1 MSLAW
6 RAVLALALAFGLSAC
21 ATLRDDVPKVA
32 SHALP
37 ADPAS
42 PLGRIASR
50 VVAPDLPSA
59 FRLLQSGRAAL
70 AARLALAERAKQT
83 LDLQYYLFHPDTS
96 GQLLVETL
104 LRAADRGVRVR
115 VLLDDVD
122 TAENEQSIVALDAHK
137 NVQVRLYN
145 PFRVRGNAPLG
156 RAAEFIGDR
165 DRLNRR
171 MHNKLFVADSHFGI
185 TGGRNIG
192 DEYFQ
197 VDSELAFRDL
207 DVMAAG
213 AVVRDMSAAFD
224 AYWNS
229 EHTVPA
235 RALPRVGSRKKL
247 LADSREDLESHRRE
261 IESHIAPYLSLDV
274 LLGEAVPGLGPWT
287 PGRAELVL
295 DDPGKTA
302 GTAKAA
308 ELPITRLVRMGRD
321 ARREILISSPY
332 FVPGVQ
338 GTEWLREIHRR
349 GVRVRILT
357 NSLAANDVGVVHA
370 GYARYRLP
378 LLQAGVELHELK
390 PLKET
395 PGVRIRFT
403 KGSSRASL
411 HSKALVVDRSQAYIG
426 SMNLDPRSVLLNT
439 EGGLIIH
446 GADMAEQV
454 ARCIE
459 ADLSPE
465 MSYQV
470 RLDTEAD
477 PTGKRLVW
485 VERRDGQEVR
495 HAEEPRAGFLRRF
508 LIDVLSELPIE
519 EDL

>member
-1 MSLAW
+1 VSVVW
-6 RAVLALALAFGLSAC
+6 RSVLALGLAIGLSAC
-21 ATLRDDVPKVA
+21 ATLRDDIPKVA

-37 ADPAS
+37 ADPAT
-42 PLGRIASR
+42 PLGRIAAR
-50 VVAPDLPSA
+50 VAAPEQPSA

-83 LDLQYYLFHPDTS
+83 LDLQYYLFHADTS

-122 TAENEQSIVALDAHK
+122 TADNEQAIIALDAHK

-156 RAAEFIGDR
+156 RAAEFLGDR
-165 DRLNRR
+165 ERLNRR

-213 AVVRDMSAAFD
+213 AVVLDMSAAFD
-224 AYWNS
+224 VYWNS

-235 RALPRVGSRKKL
+235 RALPRAGSRKKL
-247 LADSREDLESHRRE
+247 LADSRENLEGHRRE
-261 IESHIAPYLSLDV
+261 VESHIAPYLSLDT

-287 PGRAELVL
+287 PGRAELLL
-295 DDPGKTA
+295 DDPAKTA
-302 GTAKAA
+302 GTARAI
-308 ELPITRLVRMGRD
+308 ELPITRLVHLGRE

-338 GTEWLREIHRR
+338 GTEWLREIHRQ

-378 LLQAGVELHELK
+378 LLRAGVELHELK

-426 SMNLDPRSVLLNT
+426 SMNLDPRSALLNT

-446 GADMAEQV
+446 GTDMAEQV
-454 ARCIE
+454 ARSIE

-465 MSYQV
+465 MSYEV
-470 RLDTEAD
+470 RLDPGGDGTE
-477 PTGKRLVW
+477 GRLVW
-485 VERRDGQEVR
+485 VERRDGQEIR
-495 HAEEPRAGFLRRF
+495 HREEPRAGFLRRI

-519 EDL
+519 DDL

>member
-1 MSLAW
+1 MSMAW
-6 RAVLALALAFGLSAC
+6 RVILALALAFGLSAC
-21 ATLRDDVPKVA
+21 ATLREDVPKSE

-37 ADPAS
+37 GDPAT
-42 PLGRIASR
+42 PLGRIAGR
-50 VVAPDLPSA
+50 VVSSDQPSA

-83 LDLQYYLFHPDTS
+83 LDLQYYLFHADTS

-122 TAENEQSIVALDAHK
+122 TADNEQAIIALDAHK
-137 NVQVRLYN
+137 HVQVRLYN

-156 RAAEFIGDR
+156 RAAEFLADR
-165 DRLNRR
+165 ERLNRR

-213 AVVRDMSAAFD
+213 AVVRDMSAVFD

-229 EHTVPA
+229 AYTVPA

-247 LADSREDLESHRRE
+247 LEDSREDLEAHRQE
-261 IESHIAPYLSLDV
+261 IESHIAPYLSLDA
-274 LLGEAVPGLGPWT
+274 LQGEAVPGLGPWT
-287 PGRAELVL
+287 PGRAELLV
-295 DDPGKTA
+295 DDPAKTA
-302 GTAKAA
+302 GTAKTA
-308 ELPITRLVRMGRD
+308 ELPITRLVRLGRE
-321 ARREILISSPY
+321 AHREILIASPY

-338 GTEWLREIHRR
+338 GTEWLREIHQQ

-378 LLQAGVELHELK
+378 LLRAGVELHELK

-411 HSKALVVDRSQAYIG
+411 HTKALVVDRNQAYIG
-426 SMNLDPRSVLLNT
+426 SMNLDPRSALLNT

-446 GADMAEQV
+446 GPDMAEQV
-454 ARCIE
+454 ARSIE

-465 MSYQV
+465 MSYEV
-470 RLDTEAD
+470 RLDPDRDTAE
-477 PTGKRLVW
+477 GRLVW
-485 VERRDGQEVR
+485 VERRGGQEIR
-495 HAEEPRAGFLRRF
+495 HQEEPRAGFLRQ
-508 LIDVLSELPIE
+508 LIIDVLSELPIE
-519 EDL
+519 ADL